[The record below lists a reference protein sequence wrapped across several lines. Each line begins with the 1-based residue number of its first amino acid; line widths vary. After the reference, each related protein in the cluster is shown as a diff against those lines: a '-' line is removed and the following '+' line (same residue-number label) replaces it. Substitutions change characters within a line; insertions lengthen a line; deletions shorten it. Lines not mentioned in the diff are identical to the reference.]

1 MREFK
6 YIQVTEPVT
15 ISDLFHFH
23 WKLSVVSCQRFPH
36 E

>member
-1 MREFK
+1 MKEFK

-15 ISDLFHFH
+15 ISCFFHFPVCCL
-23 WKLSVVSCQRFPH
+23 LSVVCDSH